1 MECSFGHPTVKMI
14 ETSRSEIKTEHVDLL
29 KIYYK
34 CPTCSRELLYSYDK
48 IRNQKRI
55 EVITEGLF
63 EKKQREETS
72 QKQAERDKAKQKEK
86 EKENRKQH
94 EYTGPSYKYSDT
106 VIQCANNHLPINTI
120 PLHHQFYDDYGT
132 VEGHWYQCPQ
142 CFEKKLLCD
151 VGILNEKN
159 GREWEE
165 KQKSINEIK
174 RQKRAEENKK
184 RAQDFAKQEE
194 ERQREYQLKQQE
206 QQKAAEEHRK
216 AEAQELKRKKER
228 LLYSLLFTA
237 FGMLAYIPLSKLTGL
252 GIYKFMSTFS
262 ASDSGIGFSL
272 VRLIYGPIVF
282 FLIVGV
288 IFLIVLAIGGILD
301 NFDLPAISLLVG
313 LLVGILA
320 QLTYSAIGF
329 ALVYLSFAEVGSQR
343 NAIFEIGNRISL
355 FPVNAGIFGVFIFAA
370 LLISV
375 AYWQI
380 KESGLF

>member
-1 MECSFGHPTVKMI
+1 MQCSFGHPTVEMI

-34 CPTCSRELLYSYDK
+34 CPTCSRELLYAYDK

-63 EKKQREETS
+63 EKKQREEAS
-72 QKQAERDKAKQKEK
+72 RKRAEWDKAKQKEK
-86 EKENRKQH
+86 EEENRKQY
-94 EYTGPSYKYSDT
+94 EYTGPSYKYNDT
-106 VIQCANNHLPINTI
+106 VIQCANNHPPINMI
-120 PLHHQFYDDYGT
+120 PINHQFYDDYGT

-142 CFEKKLLCD
+142 CFENKLLCNQ
-151 VGILNEKN
+151 GILNEKN

-165 KQKSINEIK
+165 KQKSINKIK

-184 RAQDFAKQEE
+184 HAQDFARQEE
-194 ERQREYQLKQQE
+194 ERQQE
-206 QQKAAEEHRK
+206 QQKAAEEHRR

-237 FGMLAYIPLSKLTGL
+237 FGLLAYIPLSKLTGL

-262 ASDSGIGFSL
+262 VSGSGIGPSL
-272 VRLIYGPIVF
+272 GRLIYGPIVF
-282 FLIVGV
+282 FLIAGV
-288 IFLIVLAIGGILD
+288 IFLIVLAIERILD
-301 NFDLPAISLLVG
+301 NFDLPAISLFVG
-313 LLVGILA
+313 LLIGILA
-320 QLTYSAIGF
+320 QLAYSAIRF
-329 ALVYLSFAEVGSQR
+329 ALVYLSFAEVESQR

-355 FPVNAGIFGVFIFAA
+355 FPVNAGIFGIFIFAA